1 VTFVSRRL
9 SLKKWH
15 FCEFICQGTQMWK
28 QLLLH
33 QIKQECQMALGKAQD
48 FLYKEVSKDLGMGTD
63 ALGNMGSE
71 AHSVF
76 SLACSSVF
84 SFSKGKGK

>member
-1 VTFVSRRL
+1 
-9 SLKKWH
+9 
-15 FCEFICQGTQMWK
+15 
-28 QLLLH
+28 
-33 QIKQECQMALGKAQD
+33 MALGKAQD